1 MVHRFRGWLAL
12 VVGAALSSSLL
23 SACGGGSD
31 DDMSGGVM
39 APTPAPPPA
48 RGTLL
53 ETPPAKLASYT
64 PGDLVTLLGGN
75 DIGKALVT
83 LATSPVCSVD
93 VYQIKYQTVGAKAES
108 VSASG
113 ALMVPTGTDPRC
125 QNARPIVVYT
135 HGTATN
141 KAFNIADLTRSDN
154 PEGPAI
160 AAVFAAQGY
169 IVVAP
174 NYAGYDS
181 SSLAYHPFLNA
192 DQQSKDTIDALTA
205 ARSAL
210 PVTSAPTV
218 TDNGKLLITG
228 YSQGG
233 FVAMATHKA
242 MQAAGMTVTASAP
255 MSGPYAITAFGDAI
269 FRGNVS
275 MAAIA
280 NLTMLLPSYQQAY
293 GNIYAAPT
301 DAFEAKYATGI
312 ESLLPGA
319 TSVADLQAQGKLPPA
334 LFNSTPPE
342 PQFASLTPSTSPA
355 ELATV
360 FAAGFGADNLI
371 TNPFRLAYL
380 QDTQT
385 APDGGFPATTD
396 GLPPANPTN
405 NLRIALKTNDLRTW
419 TPNTPVLLCG
429 GNLDP
434 TVFFFNTQLM
444 QSFWTVNIPAGAVTV
459 LDVDSASSSGDP
471 FTDLKTKFGLAKDA
485 VRAAAVL
492 GGATDGGDQAVLEAY
507 HAGLVPPFCLSAVK
521 SFFDTH

>member
-1 MVHRFRGWLAL
+1 MAL
-12 VVGAALSSSLL
+12 VACAALCAL

-31 DDMSGGVM
+31 DDTGGTSGGIS
-39 APTPAPPPA
+39 TPPPPPPA

-64 PGDLVTLLGGN
+64 PSDLITRLGG
-75 DIGKALVT
+75 DDVGKALID
-83 LATSPVCSVD
+83 LALSPVCSVD
-93 VYQIKYQTVGAKAES
+93 VYQLKYQTVGAKTDES
-108 VSASG
+108 ATASG
-113 ALMVPTGTDPRC
+113 ALMVPTGTDAKC
-125 QNARPIVVYT
+125 QNPRPIVVYA

-154 PEGPAI
+154 SEGLTTAV
-160 AAVFAAQGY
+160 VFAAQGY

-181 SSLAYHPFLNA
+181 SSLTYHPYLNA

-210 PVTSAPTV
+210 PVASAPTI

-255 MSGPYAITAFGDAI
+255 MSGPYALGAFGDAI

-275 MAAIA
+275 GGAVVNI
-280 NLTMLLPSYQQAY
+280 TMLITGYQQAY
-293 GNIYAAPT
+293 GNIYSAPT

-312 ESLLPGA
+312 ESLLPST
-319 TSVADLQAQGKLPPA
+319 TSIGDLKSQGKLPA
-334 LFNSTPPE
+334 DAVFSSTPPE
-342 PQFASLTPSTSPA
+342 PQFASLTPSTTPA
-355 ELATV
+355 ELAAV
-360 FAAGFGADNLI
+360 FARGFGSDNLI

-385 APDGGFPATTD
+385 APDGGFPSQTD
-396 GLPPANPTN
+396 GLPAANPTN
-405 NLRIALKTNDLRTW
+405 NLRKALKTNDLRNW
-419 TPNTPVLLCG
+419 TPNVPVFLCG

-444 QSFWTVNIPAGAVTV
+444 QAFWTTNVPAGAITV
-459 LDVDSASSSGDP
+459 LDVDSAPTSGDP
-471 FTDLKTKFGLAKDA
+471 FSDLKTKFSVAKDA
-485 VRAAAVL
+485 VRVAAVL
-492 GGATDGGDQAVLEAY
+492 GGASDGGDEAVFEAY

-521 SFFDTH
+521 SFFDAR

>member
-1 MVHRFRGWLAL
+1 
-12 VVGAALSSSLL
+12 
-23 SACGGGSD
+23 
-31 DDMSGGVM
+31 MSGGVI
-39 APTPAPPPA
+39 APTPPPPPA

-64 PGDLVTLLGGN
+64 PGDLVTRLGGN
-75 DIGKALVT
+75 DVGKALVN
-83 LATSPVCSVD
+83 LAISPVCGVD
-93 VYQIKYQTVGAKAES
+93 VYQLKYQTVGAKAES

-125 QNARPIVVYT
+125 LNARPIVVYA
-135 HGTATN
+135 HGTATD
-141 KAFNIADLTRSDN
+141 KAFNIADLTRADN
-154 PEGPAI
+154 SEGLTV

-181 SSLAYHPFLNA
+181 SSLTYHPYLNA
-192 DQQSKDTIDALTA
+192 DQQSKDTIDGLTA

-210 PVTSAPTV
+210 PVMSAPTIM
-218 TDNGKLLITG
+218 DSGKLLITG

-255 MSGPYAITAFGDAI
+255 MSGPYAMAAFGDAI
-269 FRGNVS
+269 FRGNVIDS
-275 MAAIA
+275 AVP
-280 NLTMLLPSYQQAY
+280 NLTMLMTGYQQAY
-293 GNIYAAPT
+293 GNIYTAPT

-312 ESLLPGA
+312 ESLLPGT
-319 TSVADLQAQGKLPPA
+319 TSVPDLQSQGKLPPA
-334 LFNSTPPE
+334 VFNSTPPD
-342 PQFASLTPSTSPA
+342 PSFASLTPSTTPT
-355 ELATV
+355 ELAAV
-360 FAAGFGADNLI
+360 FAAGFGPDNLI

-396 GLPPANPTN
+396 GLPAANPQNT
-405 NLRIALKTNDLRTW
+405 LRIALKTNDLRNWSPTA
-419 TPNTPVLLCG
+419 PVFLCG

-444 QSFWTVNIPAGAVTV
+444 QAFWTVNVPAGAISV
-459 LDVDSASSSGDP
+459 LDIDSAIMSGDP
-471 FTDLKTKFGLAKDA
+471 FSDLKTKFGIAKDA

-492 GGATDGGDQAVLEAY
+492 GGATDGGDKAVLDAY
-507 HAGLVPPFCLSAVK
+507 HATLVAPFCVTAVK
-521 SFFDTH
+521 SFFDAR